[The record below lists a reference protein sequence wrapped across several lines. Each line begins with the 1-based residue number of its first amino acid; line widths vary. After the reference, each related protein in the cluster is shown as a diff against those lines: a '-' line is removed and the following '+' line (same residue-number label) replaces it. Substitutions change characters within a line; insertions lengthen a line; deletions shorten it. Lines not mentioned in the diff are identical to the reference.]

1 MKTRILFIIQLL
13 FFYNY
18 HSNAQH
24 DIGQQRMVIVIDAG
38 HGGRDSGAIAKDG
51 NKEKDIVLD
60 IAKNMVVWNKSL
72 LDSRYDIFLTRNND
86 TLISLNDRTK
96 LAHYLKP
103 DLFISLHCNH
113 NSNSSIYGVE
123 VYTYDYNESS
133 VLLAQTMLQRL
144 GQKLGFKTREV
155 KQANFHVLRELRD
168 YCPTILVELGY
179 LSNKD
184 ESGYLKNNEHRKS
197 LALAVL
203 MAI

>member
-13 FFYNY
+13 FLYNY
-18 HSNAQH
+18 PSKAQY
-24 DIGQQRMVIVIDAG
+24 DIGQQRKVIVIDAG
-38 HGGRDSGAIAKDG
+38 HGGRDSGAIAEDG
-51 NKEKDIVLD
+51 YKEKDIVLD
-60 IAKNMVVWNKSL
+60 IAKNMVVWNRSL
-72 LDSRYDIFLTRNND
+72 LNAKYDIYLTRNND

-96 LAHYLKP
+96 LAHYLKS
-103 DLFISLHCNH
+103 DLYISLHCNH
-113 NSNSSIYGVE
+113 NSNSSIHGVE

-133 VLLAQTMLQRL
+133 VLLAQTILQRL

-155 KQANFHVLRELRD
+155 KQANFQVLRELRD

-184 ESGYLKNNEHRKS
+184 ESNYLKNNEHRKS
-197 LALAVL
+197 LALAIL